1 MILNLDK
8 KVSVMGRLGGK
19 NVRQERKTGDYW

>member
-19 NVRQERKTGDYW
+19 NVRQERKTGNY